1 MKKHY
6 FISLACIMM
15 LAFSVSS
22 CTDEPKNESPNNVI
36 LMIGDGMS
44 TPQIYAAMLA
54 LDRPLSFER
63 FPYTGLV
70 KTYSDNKRITDSAA
84 GGTAIAIGKKT
95 NNGFIG
101 MTPDSVAQPSML
113 DLMHDSGKKTGVVV
127 TCSLTH
133 ATPASFIAKNPSRNN
148 NYEIA
153 EYIAGNERV
162 DFMAGGGRKYFFNRK
177 DSVDLRPVMEANGWS
192 IYDNLADVSLA
203 SQKIAVM
210 VADKHPDTFPNRGD
224 FLPDAIDTALSFLSS
239 NGNGFFL
246 MVEGSQIDFA
256 AHANDSTYLV
266 NEMDDFDHAISRVLR
281 FAEND
286 GNTLVLVTAD
296 HETGGLTMID
306 PEGKYTNVCY
316 RFSTR
321 SHSPLMVPI
330 FAYGP
335 GACNFSGIIDNT
347 DILPKVLELTK

>member
-1 MKKHY
+1 MKNR
-6 FISLACIMM
+6 FLLCIVGSLL
-15 LAFSVSS
+15 LAFSVTS
-22 CTDEPKNESPNNVI
+22 CTNEPKTESPKNVI

-54 LDRPLSFER
+54 LDRPLSFEQ

-70 KTYSDNKRITDSAA
+70 KTYSANKRITDSAA
-84 GGTAIAIGKKT
+84 GGTAIAVGKKT

-113 DLMHDSGKKTGVVV
+113 DIMHDFGKKTGVVV

-133 ATPASFIAKNPSRNN
+133 ATPASFIAKNASRKKD
-148 NYEIA
+148 YEIA
-153 EYIAGNERV
+153 EYIASNERV
-162 DFMAGGGRKYFFNRK
+162 DFMAGGGEKYFFNRK
-177 DSVDLRPVMEANGWS
+177 DSLDLKPTMVEKGWS
-192 IYDNLADVSLA
+192 IYSNLADVDYA
-203 SQKIAVM
+203 SQKIAVF
-210 VADKHPDTFPNRGD
+210 AAEKHLDTFSNRGD
-224 FLPDAIDTALSFLSS
+224 FLPDAVDAAIKYLSASEK
-239 NGNGFFL
+239 GFFL

-266 NEMDDFDHAISRVLR
+266 DEMNDFDHAISRALQ

-306 PEGKYTNVCY
+306 PKGKYTDVCF
-316 RFSTR
+316 RFSTG

-335 GACNFSGIIDNT
+335 GSQNFSGIFENT